1 MKRELVLRILA
12 MSVILLFVGAFFRV
26 IVNSVD
32 SDVTDCAPGFEAL
45 RETRLFM
52 GRDIKGTREVS
63 DADWRAFVKAEV
75 IPRFPDGFTVF
86 DGAGYWRGCEG
97 MATPNPSQNGVC
109 EKSKL
114 LLIQYAPSEKASSA
128 VSAIAQAYITAF
140 SQQAVM
146 RSDTQVCTQFISG
159 K

>member
-1 MKRELVLRILA
+1 MDRQKVARLLV
-12 MSVILLFVGAFFRV
+12 MSVILAAVGFFFYILV
-26 IVNSVD
+26 GSVED
-32 SDVTDCAPGFEAL
+32 EASCPEGSMAL

-52 GRDIKGTREVS
+52 GRDIKGRREVS
-63 DADWRAFVKAEV
+63 EDDWRAFVKAEV

-86 DGAGYWRGCEG
+86 DGAGFWRGCEG
-97 MATPNPSQNGVC
+97 MAAQSNSQGGVC

-128 VSAIAQAYITAF
+128 VSAIAQAYIKSF
-140 SQQAVM
+140 QQEAVM